1 MTTATAF
8 EELLARHPLPAWR
21 RIVWLM
27 MALIV
32 SFFVWAKFTTVEEV
46 AVASG
51 EVVPRGKVKVIQH
64 LEGGI
69 VDAIFVAEGDS
80 VRAGELL
87 VRLNLATSGVNRNE
101 LLARLDREEMRRVRL
116 MAELGA
122 TPLAPLLL
130 PADPAKRQPD
140 IAAAEL
146 KTFEARRREKTS
158 SQAVL
163 REQINQRGLA
173 VQELEAKKRSTSAN
187 LALARERLKLSES
200 LLAAG
205 LTARM
210 EHLKMQAEV
219 ESLEGELAA
228 LGPAIPRAHAAVEEA
243 EQRLKE
249 ADDRFRREAND
260 QLGECEEQI
269 ARLRELLAEAT
280 DQGRRAEIRSPID
293 GVVKKLRYNT
303 IGGVVAPGDPI
314 MEIVPT
320 EEKLVVSARL
330 NTADRG
336 YVHAG
341 QAATVKI
348 TTYDFVR
355 YGGLSG
361 RVTHVAPDTSA
372 DAKTGAPY
380 FEVTVETDK
389 GRLGTDAQPLPIT
402 AGMQAI
408 VDINTGERTVLDYLV
423 QPVLK
428 LRHEAFRER

>member
-1 MTTATAF
+1 MTATAF
-8 EELLARHPLPAWR
+8 DDLLARYPLPAWR
-21 RIVWLM
+21 RATWLM
-27 MALIV
+27 MGLIAA
-32 SFFVWAKFTTVEEV
+32 FFAWAAVATVEEV
-46 AVASG
+46 AIASG

-69 VDAIFVAEGDS
+69 VDGIFVAEGDP
-80 VRAGELL
+80 VRAGDVLI
-87 VRLNLATSGVNRNE
+87 RLNLATGGVNRNE
-101 LLARLDREEMRRVRL
+101 LLARLDREEMKRARL
-116 MAELGA
+116 LAEVGA
-122 TPLAPLLL
+122 TPLGPLTL
-130 PADPAKRQPD
+130 PAEPAKRQPD
-140 IAAAEL
+140 MAAAEL
-146 KTFEARRREKTS
+146 KVFEARRRERASTS
-158 SQAVL
+158 AVL
-163 REQINQRGLA
+163 REQLHQRELA
-173 VQELEAKKRSTSAN
+173 VQELEAKKRTTVSN
-187 LALARERLKLSES
+187 LALARERLKLSEN
-200 LLAAG
+200 LLADK

-219 ESLEGELAA
+219 EGLEGELAA
-228 LGPAIPRAHAAVEEA
+228 LGPAIPRARAAVGEA

-260 QLGECEEQI
+260 QLGETEEQI

-280 DQGRRAEIRSPID
+280 DQGRRSEIRSPID

-320 EEKLVVSARL
+320 EEKLVVTARL
-330 NTADRG
+330 NPIDRG

-355 YGGLSG
+355 YGGLAG
-361 RVTHVAPDTSA
+361 TVVHVAPDTST
-372 DAKTGAPY
+372 DPKSGAAY
-380 FEVTVETDK
+380 FEVTVETEK
-389 GRLGTDAQPLPIT
+389 GRLGDDAEPLPIT

-408 VDINTGERTVLDYLV
+408 VDINTGRRTILDYLV